1 MLKIDQ
7 SDDELWVLSS
17 HYLSPFKKDW
27 QLKGRKKDLF
37 IEFSINS
44 NINKD
49 LGSKVEWNKLFPG
62 VNFQNNW
69 NR

>member
-17 HYLSPFKKDW
+17 HYLSSFKKDW

-37 IEFSINS
+37 TEFSINS

-49 LGSKVEWNKLFPG
+49 LGSNVEWNKLFPG